1 VYMLLPIFGT
11 PHKQKK
17 LKKEK
22 KNIKIEKC

>member
-1 VYMLLPIFGT
+1 LLPIFGT